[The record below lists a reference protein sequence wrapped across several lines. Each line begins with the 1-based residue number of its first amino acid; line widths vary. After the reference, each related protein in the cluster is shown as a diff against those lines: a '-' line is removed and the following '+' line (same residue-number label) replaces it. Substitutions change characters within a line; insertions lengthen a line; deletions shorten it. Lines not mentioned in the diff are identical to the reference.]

1 MLPQF
6 STMDVRALQLRPSQ
20 VFLLVGTGG
29 GALAKLPVRQWAS
42 SHFGELG
49 ALSVYATMCSALS
62 VIVFA
67 VCQSIDGLFSQG
79 SAMNTSHG
87 EFADLLSSAAGHTF
101 LMAAAILGFIL
112 GGVVYLLEIRKSH
125 RPGHPKESR

>member
-1 MLPQF
+1 VLPQF

-67 VCQSIDGLFSQG
+67 VCQSIDGLFS
-79 SAMNTSHG
+79 
-87 EFADLLSSAAGHTF
+87 
-101 LMAAAILGFIL
+101 
-112 GGVVYLLEIRKSH
+112 
-125 RPGHPKESR
+125 